1 MTVLGT
7 ISQMRIQ
14 NFQFRERIA
23 GNDEVPIR
31 NWLEFEAA
39 GNGK

>member
-7 ISQMRIQ
+7 ISQIRIQ
-14 NFQFRERIA
+14 NFHLREIIA

-31 NWLEFEAA
+31 TWLDFSAA
-39 GNGK
+39 ENGK